1 MDYFDLGPFSRT
13 ITTTSPDAQ
22 VWFDRGLNWVYGY
35 NHMEAIACFRK
46 ALAHDANCAMA
57 HWGIAYAAGPNY
69 NLPWQLLDPGG
80 RAQALAVA
88 YDATQHALAVADGA
102 RAVEQAL
109 IRALPARY
117 PAREPV
123 DDMQPWNQDYTH
135 AMRAVY
141 ETYPDDLEVRSIFV
155 EAIMNET
162 PWRMWDLH
170 TGGGAAGAGT
180 VEAREVL
187 ESALHHLPA
196 TWNHPG
202 VVF

>member
-88 YDATQHALAVADGA
+88 YDATQHALAVAAGA

-123 DDMQPWNQDYTH
+123 DDMQPWNQ
-135 AMRAVY
+135 V
-141 ETYPDDLEVRSIFV
+141 
-155 EAIMNET
+155 
-162 PWRMWDLH
+162 
-170 TGGGAAGAGT
+170 TGC
-180 VEAREVL
+180 EFYK
-187 ESALHHLPA
+187 SS
-196 TWNHPG
+196 
-202 VVF
+202 